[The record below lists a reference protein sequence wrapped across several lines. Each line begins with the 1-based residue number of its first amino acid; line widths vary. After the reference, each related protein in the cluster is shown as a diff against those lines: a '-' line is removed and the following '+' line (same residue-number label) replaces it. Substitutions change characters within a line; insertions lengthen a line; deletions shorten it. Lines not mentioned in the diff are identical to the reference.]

1 MAGGKGLLAGNIVQW
16 DGEGL
21 HWGHDFPR
29 TDGSSFTVLA
39 WHIVM
44 RGRREA
50 VWSRRKVYSKQN
62 AMALLLLLIV
72 NKLLSLSPSPLDC
85 QKASLSLFL

>member
-21 HWGHDFPR
+21 HWGRDFPR

-44 RGRREA
+44 RGRSEA
-50 VWSRRKVYSKQN
+50 NIMEEEEGLFKAKRHG
-62 AMALLLLLIV
+62 L
-72 NKLLSLSPSPLDC
+72 PSPLDC
-85 QKASLSLFL
+85 Q